1 MRVVLLFALYIC
13 HVYTAR
19 MTGTVRAKVFWSGGS
34 QAIRV
39 PKALRIE
46 TLEVKVERRGKSLLI
61 SPVQDNEE
69 WGSFWDRLL
78 PLRGPVKRWKTRPA
92 EKRRGI

>member
-1 MRVVLLFALYIC
+1 MS
-13 HVYTAR
+13 
-19 MTGTVRAKVFWSGGS
+19 GTVRAKVFWPGGS
-34 QAIRV
+34 PAIRV
-39 PKALRIE
+39 PKAVRLE

-78 PLRGPVKRWKTRPA
+78 PIRKRVKRWKRRQGTSTR
-92 EKRRGI
+92 R